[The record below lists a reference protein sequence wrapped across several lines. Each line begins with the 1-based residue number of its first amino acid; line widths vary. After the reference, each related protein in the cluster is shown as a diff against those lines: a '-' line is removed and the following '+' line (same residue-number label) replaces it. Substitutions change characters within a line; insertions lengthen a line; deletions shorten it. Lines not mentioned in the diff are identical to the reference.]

1 MDRNLSKQKNTTT
14 ACDNLSQESHQRLQ
28 DNENMSSRRL
38 NVYDGDEFDIN
49 AQDSIDISKIHK
61 GKQRRAKN
69 ANLLL
74 DDKRELKTADM
85 RDKFAALSIVV
96 DEEYL
101 AKGEIGNDYDDE
113 YDDTY
118 DDQAMGERE
127 PDANEFDN
135 RRPFV
140 LPQAL
145 GGGHITYVKE
155 EESDEEIQEE
165 QKNKPFDFTR
175 NPEEV
180 RREAERK
187 RQEQIHR
194 NRKDKGKG
202 GGIPNRDVIGKA
214 KGQGQ
219 EKNVVI
225 NRKHKTEN
233 KGKRTRAAADR
244 KMAKGMF

>member
-1 MDRNLSKQKNTTT
+1 MGEDVINTLLEENLPPHLESMDRNLPKQKVTST
-14 ACDNLSQESHQRLQ
+14 ACDNLSQESHQILQ
-28 DNENMSSRRL
+28 DKENMSSRRM

-85 RDKFAALSIVV
+85 RDKFAALSIIV

-101 AKGEIGNDYDDE
+101 AKGDIGNDYDDE

-118 DDQAMGERE
+118 DDQAMGEKE
-127 PDANEFDN
+127 PDANELES

-155 EESDEEIQEE
+155 PELDEEIENE
-165 QKNKPFDFTR
+165 D
-175 NPEEV
+175 E
-180 RREAERK
+180 ERK
-187 RQEQIHR
+187 
-194 NRKDKGKG
+194 
-202 GGIPNRDVIGKA
+202 
-214 KGQGQ
+214 
-219 EKNVVI
+219 
-225 NRKHKTEN
+225 
-233 KGKRTRAAADR
+233 
-244 KMAKGMF
+244 